1 MNFLIFSITDGKIE
15 DPSNT
20 EQRIETNHKVISS
33 YDDLLNFLREIRG
46 QKTAADYDAILNEL
60 TKGLVG
66 WPGFQDV
73 FTVSALYGD
82 GIEDLRDYLLEK
94 SKPSPGVWKYNQD
107 LSTDKDPREL
117 VINVLK
123 SKFLDVLSFDVPYT
137 IEPAIETWSVENGTL
152 KLLLSVTSNK
162 SRTTNLLLSNKASN
176 LHKVAKLA
184 ERDLQNLFQCEVFV
198 VITVNV
204 THAPKQPLFQ
214 QPVTTEL
221 GIDRHLHLH

>member
-1 MNFLIFSITDGKIE
+1 MGDDRLGECIFRYLPKECGPPEWTKSYNVIVEGW
-15 DPSNT
+15 
-20 EQRIETNHKVISS
+20 ISS
-33 YDDLLNFLREIRG
+33 IVTTIG
-46 QKTAADYDAILNEL
+46 ILGNAMSL
-60 TKGLVG
+60 WVLSH
-66 WPGFQDV
+66 PGFQDV

-82 GIEDLRDYLLEK
+82 GIEDLREYLLEK
-94 SKPSPGVWKYNQD
+94 SQPSRGVWKYNQD

-137 IEPAIETWSVENGTL
+137 IEPVIETWSVENGIL

-162 SRTTNLLLSNKASN
+162 PRTTDLLLSHKASN
-176 LHKVAKLA
+176 LRKVAKLA
-184 ERDLQNLFQCEVFV
+184 ERDLQNLFHCEVFV

-204 THAPKQPLFQ
+204 THAPKKPLFQ